1 MKYKLMSLENK
12 CITMERKMTAALR
25 YQYKLI
31 FSAWGT
37 KRQAAAED
45 YKKVWFGF
53 KRNLPA
59 NVLEEANTTGQ
70 LKGMVSEETRLSLL
84 SFVDDVQYELKK
96 MEEEEEEYRLN
107 MPPLTDVET
116 DAGGDEDEPE

>member
-1 MKYKLMSLENK
+1 MHYDGTEND
-12 CITMERKMTAALR
+12 CALR

-31 FSAWGT
+31 FSAWAT
-37 KRQAAAED
+37 KNKAKAED
-45 YKKVWFGF
+45 YLKVWFGF

-59 NVLEEANTTGQ
+59 NVLEEAQTTAQ

>member
-1 MKYKLMSLENK
+1 
-12 CITMERKMTAALR
+12 
-25 YQYKLI
+25 
-31 FSAWGT
+31 
-37 KRQAAAED
+37 
-45 YKKVWFGF
+45 
-53 KRNLPA
+53 
-59 NVLEEANTTGQ
+59 
-70 LKGMVSEETRLSLL
+70 MVSEETRLSLL